1 MEAEKELA
9 VRPISRREMLKW
21 MGAGAAGMMLAAC
34 APMAQP
40 QAPAVEA
47 VPKAAESVELTWLS
61 HIYEPWNNAL
71 AAQAMQ
77 YMNLNPNVKIV
88 YSYVLHA
95 DLNTKIVTSL
105 AAGTPSDIMG
115 VYGPWMPH
123 LVSSQWIDSAPDE
136 VIQDLDANFPPVMKE
151 AAIYDGKVYGYVQHI
166 GIPIPIVN
174 LALYEA
180 DGINP
185 PTTYDELMTANQK
198 LDKKDDSGNW
208 IQFGTT
214 LSTSK
219 GGSWNVIH
227 FSAILFAFGGSFLT
241 PDNTKA
247 ALISPEGLQAAQVYQ
262 QLAHPEA
269 PSDAFVLGKSAMIW
283 NGPWMKSYFAATA
296 PELRYK
302 AILPLQGPAAQV
314 TGSYVWFWV
323 VSAVASPEKKKEA
336 WKFLQWLSAPE
347 QYEAQYRNVG
357 LLPITKKLPA
367 GLEQDEWAQT
377 FSKALEYA
385 KIYYAKHPKW
395 EQIDVAIGEEMER
408 FAAREVTAEEFLE
421 TAAGKVDKILQSA

>member
-1 MEAEKELA
+1 MQPVGQVGARRL
-9 VRPISRREMLKW
+9 SRRQMLKW
-21 MGAGAAGMMLAAC
+21 MGTLAAGATVAAC
-34 APMAQP
+34 AP
-40 QAPAVEA
+40 APAA
-47 VPKAAESVELTWLS
+47 PAAGAPAAAGPASVEITWLS

-71 AAQAMQ
+71 SAQAMQ

-95 DLNTKIVTSL
+95 DLNTKIVTSI
-105 AAGTPSDIMG
+105 ASGTPPDIMG
-115 VYGPWMPH
+115 VYGPWMPQ
-123 LVSSQWIDSAPDE
+123 LVSNQWIDEAPDD
-136 VIQDLDANFPPVMKE
+136 VVQDLDANFPAVMKE
-151 AAIYDGKVYGYVQHI
+151 SATYDGKVYGYVQHI
-166 GIPIPIVN
+166 GIPIPIIN
-174 LALYEA
+174 EALYEA
-180 DGINP
+180 DSVQP
-185 PTTYDELMTANQK
+185 PTTYDELLAANQK
-198 LDKKDDSGNW
+198 LDKKDESGGW
-208 IQFGTT
+208 LQFGTT

-227 FSAILFAFGGSFLT
+227 FSAILFAHGGAFLNE
-241 PDNTKA
+241 DNTKSA
-247 ALISPEGLQAAQVYQ
+247 FNSEAGLQAAQIYQ

-269 PSDAFVLGKSAMIW
+269 PSDAFVLQKSAMEW
-283 NGPWMKSYFAATA
+283 NGPWAKSNYAATA
-296 PELRYK
+296 PDLRYK
-302 AILPLQGPAAQV
+302 ALLPLQGPKAQV

-323 VSAVASPEKKKEA
+323 VSAAASAEKKQAA

-367 GLEQDEWAQT
+367 GLENDVWAQT

-408 FAAREVTAEEFLE
+408 FAAREVTAEQFLE
-421 TAAGKVDKILQSA
+421 TAAGKVDNILASA